1 MPKQKYKREW
11 CQQQKAKKYR
21 PAYEAFIAQYPFTI
35 NNLDG
40 EKWKPITEDYHASNF
55 GRIKSF
61 KHGGIKILRPALN
74 DMGYLRVN
82 LFINGKQKTF
92 KIHRLIAELFVP
104 NPDGKPEV
112 NHLDGVKFNCHVSN
126 LEWVTGAENNRHAYT
141 TGLIPQGECHYKAK
155 LKSADVIYIRD
166 NPDSLT
172 CTRLAKMFGVNVV
185 TVSDIQRGKK
195 YSNAGGTIRER
206 QKSRVSDDVR
216 NEIRQL
222 YKRGSRDFGSVAL
235 AKQFGVTPTTIRNI
249 INE

>member
-21 PAYEAFIAQYPFTI
+21 PAYEAFIAQYPFTL

-61 KHGGIKILRPALN
+61 KHGDIKILRPALN

-112 NHLDGVKFNCHVSN
+112 NHLDGVKFNCHASN
-126 LEWVTGAENNRHAYT
+126 LEWVTGSENIRHAHD
-141 TGLIPQGECHYKAK
+141 TGLIVQGANHYKAK
-155 LKSADVIYIRD
+155 LKPADVIYIRD
-166 NPDSLT
+166 NPDRLT
-172 CTRLAKMFGVNVV
+172 CTDLAQTFGVNVV
-185 TVSDIQRGKK
+185 TISDIQRGKR
-195 YSNAGGTIRER
+195 YRNVGGSVRES
-206 QKSRVSDDVR
+206 QKSRVPDDLR

-222 YKRGSRDFGSVAL
+222 YVRGSREFGAVAL
-235 AKQFGVTPTTIRNI
+235 AKQFGITHTTILKI